1 MDGKNDMRRK
11 LKVLL
16 INTNCSWN
24 KGSAA
29 HVISTSQA
37 LKKLIYKIDFT
48 LISYRPE
55 LDSKE
60 CTRYDIRMV
69 GYPPKTQHRI
79 LYSLCRVLVS
89 LLRCFIWRMMKAA
102 NVNLQTMLN
111 ERYLTEYR
119 RADIVIDLSGDS
131 FSDSKGGISILN
143 AIGMMTAIL
152 LKKPLVLYSQSIGP
166 FRYLTMPVAKFCL
179 NRADLIIV
187 RETLTEH
194 YLKSIGVNKKVPIH
208 VAADCAFLLE
218 PTSRER
224 LHEIMAMEEIRKEEE
239 DLLVGLSVSGLEKKA
254 SKNNNQHNTYVRLMA
269 QLIDYLVLEM
279 NAKVIFVPHVMFP
292 PKLGRDDDRAVAREI
307 VQVAKTRRKSFL
319 IEHEYTPNELKGII
333 GQCDLFIGCR
343 MHANIA
349 ALSMHVPTIAIGWSH
364 KYYGIMQR
372 LGLEEYVCDF
382 STITFEELRVKINK
396 IWSKRNEIQKQL
408 IFKIMEEE
416 KSALYAIKLV
426 RNLIKPTYAHG

>member
-1 MDGKNDMRRK
+1 MRRI
-11 LKVLL
+11 LKVLF
-16 INTNCSWN
+16 INTTCSWN
-24 KGSAA
+24 KGSVA

-37 LKKLIYKIDFT
+37 LKKLIHNSNFT
-48 LISYRPE
+48 LISYCPE

-60 CTRYDIRMV
+60 CTRYGIRVV
-69 GYPPKTQHRI
+69 GYPPKTQHRL
-79 LYSLCRVLVS
+79 LYFLYRLLVS
-89 LLRCFIWRMMKAA
+89 LLLSLLWRMMKAA
-102 NVNLQTMLN
+102 KMNLQTILN

-131 FSDSKGGISILN
+131 FSDSKRGYSILN
-143 AIGMMTAIL
+143 AIGMMIAIL

-166 FRYLTMPVAKFCL
+166 FGYLTMPVARFCL

-187 RETLTEH
+187 REALTEH

-218 PTSRER
+218 PTPKER
-224 LHEIMAMEEIRKEEE
+224 LHEIMILEGIRKEEE
-239 DLLVGLSVSGLEKKA
+239 NLLVGLSVSELEKKA
-254 SKNNNQHNTYVRLMA
+254 SKNNNQCNTYIRLMA
-269 QLIDYLVLEM
+269 QVINYLVLEM

-292 PKLGRDDDRAVAREI
+292 LKWGDDDRSIAREI
-307 VQVAKTRRKSFL
+307 VQALKTRRKCLL

-333 GQCDLFIGCR
+333 GQCDLFIGSR

-349 ALSMHVPTIAIGWSH
+349 ALSMHVPTIAIGWSY

-382 STITFEELRVKINK
+382 STVTFEELRVKINK

-408 IFKIMEEE
+408 IFKTMEEE
-416 KSALYAIKLV
+416 KSALYAITLV
-426 RNLIKPTYAHG
+426 RDLIKSAQ

>member
-1 MDGKNDMRRK
+1 MRRK
-11 LKVLL
+11 LKVLF
-16 INTNCSWN
+16 INTNCSLN

-29 HVISTSQA
+29 QVISTSQA
-37 LKKLIYKIDFT
+37 LKKLIHNSNST
-48 LISYRPE
+48 LISYCPE

-60 CTRYDIRMV
+60 CTRYGIRVV
-69 GYPPKTQHRI
+69 GYPPRTQHRTSYF
-79 LYSLCRVLVS
+79 LYRLLISV
-89 LLRCFIWRMMKAA
+89 LRCLLWRMMKAS
-102 NVNLQTMLN
+102 NVNMLN
-111 ERYLTEYR
+111 ERYLMEYR

-131 FSDSKGGISILN
+131 FSDSKGGISMLN
-143 AIGMMTAIL
+143 AIGMMIAIL

-218 PTSRER
+218 PTSWER
-224 LHEIMAMEEIRKEEE
+224 LHEIMAIEGIHKEEE
-239 DLLVGLSVSGLEKKA
+239 NLLVGLSVSELEKKI
-254 SKNNNQHNTYVRLMA
+254 SKNNNKYIRLMA

-292 PKLGRDDDRAVAREI
+292 PKWGDDDDRAVAREI

-319 IEHEYTPNELKGII
+319 IEHQYTPNELKRII
-333 GQCDLFIGCR
+333 GQCDLFIGSR

-349 ALSMHVPTIAIGWSH
+349 ALSMHVPTIAISWSH

-372 LGLEEYVCDF
+372 LGLEEYVCDL
-382 STITFEELRVKINK
+382 STITFEELRVKVNK
-396 IWSKRNEIQKQL
+396 IWSKRNEIQKRL

-416 KSALYAIKLV
+416 KSALYGIKLV
-426 RNLIKPTYAHG
+426 RNLIKSTYAQE